1 MNNQKQLIIKQLDNK
16 MRKLQ
21 FAKDKAS
28 FSTGWIRTIRTALG
42 IPRRSIAK
50 KIGISE
56 PSLSGIEE
64 REIEGNITLKTLRK
78 TAEAMDLI
86 LVYGFVPKDGSL
98 KGYIKKKAYAA
109 AKKIVL
115 RTAYTMSLE
124 DQAIS
129 NRRITAA
136 IKEKTLELES
146 TLPSFLWD

>member
-16 MRKLQ
+16 MKKLQ
-21 FAKDKAS
+21 FAKDNAS
-28 FSTGWIRTIRTALG
+28 ISTGWIRTIRTALG

-115 RTAYTMSLE
+115 RTAHTMSLE